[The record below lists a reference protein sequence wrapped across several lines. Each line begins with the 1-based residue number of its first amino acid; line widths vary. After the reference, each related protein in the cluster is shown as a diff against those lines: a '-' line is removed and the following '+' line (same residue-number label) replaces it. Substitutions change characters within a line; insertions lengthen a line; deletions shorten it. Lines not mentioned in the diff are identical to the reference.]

1 MTVGSVISPPL
12 VSNVARTMF
21 LIALDG
27 VVVGMCISPEEKYLL
42 VKAYTCQGGLGPCG
56 RREGL
61 IGWFQYPTHGHA
73 HPGLNFHDDST
84 LFQTIQGLR
93 GECSQAGKFP
103 CLLGSYPLWVGGNHG
118 EHRLIG

>member
-56 RREGL
+56 HREGL
-61 IGWFQYPTHGHA
+61 IGWFQSPNPNLA
-73 HPGLNFHDDST
+73 LFGLT
-84 LFQTIQGLR
+84 LCNGSALLQTFQGSCSER
-93 GECSQAGKFP
+93 SQAGKLP
-103 CLLGSYPLWVGGNHG
+103 RLLSGQPPGVGGEHG
-118 EHRLIG
+118 EHSL